1 MDVHVMLRGLLM
13 FKSVMKIIN
22 KTFSKDEE
30 LEVIFSSRLVVNNE
44 ISPARVILKEAAALK
59 KAKQYN
65 EACEKLILAFESDD
79 AHDLMLKEKM
89 RLPMYL
95 QLAKRSEEGW
105 ENLCEINEKFRDT
118 VSQAEIS
125 NQMRIFLQKE
135 KKFKDALVYAVW
147 NICKELERDKRNI
160 QNCIQHADMIASTNT
175 NYLHIPVRNKK
186 SYGETP
192 KGNVITDSAFQL
204 FNDRIDSGV
213 SIISISDRI
222 TTLLK
227 KLKKSEDLDMIS
239 RSISK
244 YLKSNDDY
252 NFSDVEKLIESN

>member
-1 MDVHVMLRGLLM
+1 MLRGLLM

-22 KTFSKDEE
+22 KTFSKEE
-30 LEVIFSSRLVVNNE
+30 EVEVIFSGRLVVNNE

-79 AHDLMLKEKM
+79 AHDLMLKERL

-105 ENLCEINEKFRDT
+105 RSLCKINEKFRDT

-135 KKFKDALVYAVW
+135 KKFKVALVYTVW
-147 NICKELERDKRNI
+147 SMCKELERDKRNI
-160 QNCIQHADMIASTNT
+160 RNCMQHADMIASTNG
-175 NYLHIPVRNKK
+175 NHLHIPIKNKK

-204 FNDRIDSGV
+204 FNDRIDSCV

-239 RSISK
+239 RSISE

-252 NFSDVEKLIESN
+252 NFSDVEELIESN